1 MRYYTARQVIHD
13 AFMPDVTSIDIS
25 AMILEF
31 GVQFTAKGGDRKTM
45 THCGKGIIQQ
55 ALEVQR
61 SRDELSWAWNMFAY
75 APVGMVPTQA
85 RSVVLRWMMC
95 RLAAEEGGG
104 VLHSVLP
111 ALARIAMHDV
121 ALQDTLGKRRRRRHA
136 DLARAVGL
144 DEDDYK
150 NNWHRYYVRFR
161 GYCLGLPERSLPPIA
176 SVVWMMLDKRE
187 GRDVTDELGRA
198 LKMPVDSVL

>member
-13 AFMPDVTSIDIS
+13 AFMPDVTSIDTS

-31 GVQFTAKGGDRKTM
+31 GVQFTAKGGDGKTM

-61 SRDELSWAWNMFAY
+61 SRDELSWAWNLFAY

-85 RSVVLRWMMC
+85 RSVVLRWLMR
-95 RLAAEEGGG
+95 RLAADEGGG
-104 VLHSVLP
+104 ALHSVLP

-121 ALQDTLGKRRRRRHA
+121 ALQDTLGKRRRRRYA
-136 DLARAVGL
+136 DLARVVGL

-150 NNWHRYYVRFR
+150 SNWHRYYVRFR

-176 SVVWMMLDKRE
+176 SVVWMMLDKQE

-198 LKMPVDSVL
+198 LKMPEGAV